1 MLIFLNVLDC
11 SNLDVKKTGLEKQY
25 NLEHKIMTSPI

>member
-11 SNLDVKKTGLEKQY
+11 SNLDVKKTRLEKQY
-25 NLEHKIMTSPI
+25 NLKHKLITSPI